1 MEMKK
6 ILVKDVLLLTMVE
19 GTDPD
24 QELKK
29 GNILIN
35 NQLIEA
41 VGDFTYNADE
51 VEIVDGKDCV
61 ALPGLINC
69 HTHAAMTLLRGY
81 ADDMELMPWL
91 EEKIWPREAKLNNES
106 IYWGTMLANLE
117 MIKSGT
123 TTFADMYFFMDEV
136 AQATLESGMRAVL
149 ARGLIGFND
158 NEGKNLQ
165 ESCDFIRTWQ
175 GQGQGRISCMLGP
188 HAPYTCPPEYLE
200 KVIETAK
207 DLQVGLHIHLAETQK
222 EFTDL
227 RKQFGQTP
235 IEFVN
240 NLGLLDL
247 PVNAAHCV
255 HLTEEDVMIL
265 KEKNVGV
272 AHNPSSNMKLAS
284 GMAPVPHLLEVG
296 INVGLGTDGTA
307 SNNNL
312 NMWEEMHMAA
322 LLHKVSWGDPTLVP
336 ASQVLK
342 MGTTMGA
349 NVLNIQNE
357 VGSIE
362 VGKKADII
370 LLDLN
375 KPHLVPQHSLV
386 ANLIYSAQGSDV
398 KTTIIDGKIVMKN
411 REVLTLDE
419 ERVMYEAQKAA
430 EKLIAD

>member
-1 MEMKK
+1 MA
-6 ILVKDVLLLTMVE
+6 E
-19 GTDPD
+19 GSDPN
-24 QELKK
+24 QKLMK

-35 NQLIEA
+35 DQLIEA
-41 VGDFTYNADE
+41 VGDFTYSADE
-51 VEIVDGKDCV
+51 VEILDGQDCV

-91 EEKIWPREAKLNNES
+91 EEKIWPREAKLTNES
-106 IYWGTMLANLE
+106 IYWGSMLANLE

-136 AQATLESGMRAVL
+136 AQATLESGMRGVL

-158 NEGKNLQ
+158 NEGNNLQ
-165 ESCDFIRTWQ
+165 QSCEFIKTWQ

-188 HAPYTCPPEYLE
+188 HAPYTSSPEYLE
-200 KVIETAK
+200 KVIEAAK

-222 EFTDL
+222 EFTDI

-235 IEFVN
+235 VEFVN
-240 NLGLLDL
+240 KLGLLDL

-284 GMAPVPHLLEVG
+284 GMAPIPHLLEVG
-296 INVGLGTDGTA
+296 INVGLGTDGAA

-322 LLHKVSWGDPTLVP
+322 LLHKVSWGDPALLP
-336 ASQVLK
+336 ASEVLR
-342 MGTTMGA
+342 MGTLMGA
-349 NVLNIQNE
+349 NALNIQDQ

-370 LLDLN
+370 LVDLN
-375 KPHLVPQHSLV
+375 KPHLVPQHAIV

-411 REVLTLDE
+411 GEVLTLDE

-430 EKLIAD
+430 EKLMVD